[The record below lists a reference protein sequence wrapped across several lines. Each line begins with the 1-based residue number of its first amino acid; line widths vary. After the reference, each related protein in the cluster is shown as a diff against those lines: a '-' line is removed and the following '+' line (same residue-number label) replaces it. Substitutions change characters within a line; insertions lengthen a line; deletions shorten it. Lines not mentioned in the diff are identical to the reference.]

1 MDIRQK
7 YLKLRKEIIA
17 SEFKHLNDMQLQ
29 AVLKTEGPLLLLA
42 GAGSGKTTV
51 IINRIVNILKYG
63 RGSDC
68 DYVPEWINEE
78 HIELMEAYLA
88 NPIEDLKEAMIN
100 LCSVDAPHA
109 YDVLAITFTNK
120 AAGELKTRLQN
131 ALGEDALN
139 IWAHTFHAACIRILR
154 KNIHLLG
161 YSKEFTIYDEDDKKK
176 LITTIVKDLNMDEK
190 RFDVKGIIG
199 EISRA
204 KDRFENAGEYAVN
217 AGSDWYKSNVAKVY
231 NVYAQKMLEAN
242 ALDFDDIIVKTVE
255 LLYDY
260 EDVREYYQR
269 KFKYVLVD
277 EYQDTNHAQYLLCSL
292 LAGGYENICVVGDD
306 DQSIYKFRG
315 ATIKNIMEFEKQY
328 KDAVTIRLEQ
338 NYRSTTNILSAA
350 NEVIAYNRQR
360 KGKTLWTKNG
370 TGDKVQI
377 YTGETQEEE
386 AEYIAKKVLEGVE
399 KGGKLSDF
407 TVLYRN
413 NVLSNS
419 IETAFKR
426 NGIQYRIISG
436 LRFFDRTEV
445 KDVLAYLW
453 LISNPHDTVRLKR
466 IINVPARKIGA
477 RTIEALDMVSE
488 TEGISHFEVCERA
501 DEFAPTMKYADSL
514 KAFAHLINKFRA
526 KLDEQ
531 SVSDIYQDVI
541 ELTGYYG
548 MLAAKNDRE
557 SKSRLENVL
566 ELKSNIIDYETRTEE
581 PTLYGFLEEIAL
593 FTDMDRYDT
602 DTDAVSLMTMH
613 SAKGLEFNTVFLCGV
628 EEGIFPSYRSMDD
641 ENELEEERR
650 LCYVAMTRAKK
661 MLHICNCKRRVLYGQ
676 TSFQRPSRFL
686 EEIPKQ
692 YVDEI
697 KPKEEHKPRMEWQQK
712 PKSMG
717 MPTPSMSFKG
727 TTGGNFTPQYKAGDE
742 INHTAFGAGKIVKIT
757 PMGGDVLLEIVF
769 DTAGKKMMMEK
780 TASKFMKKI

>member
-1 MDIRQK
+1 MDVRQK
-7 YLKLRKEIIA
+7 YLKLRRQIIA
-17 SEFKHLNDMQLQ
+17 SEFSHLNDMQQ
-29 AVLKTEGPLLLLA
+29 KAVLKTEGPLLLLA

-63 RGSDC
+63 CGSDC
-68 DYVPEWINEE
+68 DYVPEWITQD
-78 HIELMEAYLA
+78 HVDLMEAYIA
-88 NPIEDLKEAMIN
+88 NPIEDLKEAMVN
-100 LCSVDAPHA
+100 LCAVNPPRP

-120 AAGELKTRLQN
+120 AAGELKARLES
-131 ALGEDALN
+131 AIGEEALN

-154 KNIHLLG
+154 QNIQLLG

-176 LITTIVKDLNMDEK
+176 LITTIVKELNMDEK
-190 RFDVKGIIG
+190 RFDVRGIIG

-204 KDRFENAGEYAVN
+204 KDRFENEREYAVN
-217 AGSDWYKSNVAKVY
+217 ANGDWYKSNVSKVY
-231 NVYAQKMLEAN
+231 NIYASKMKEAN

-255 LLYDY
+255 LLYDH

-292 LAGGYENICVVGDD
+292 LAGGSENICVVGDD

-328 KDAVTIRLEQ
+328 TNAETIRLEQ

-350 NEVIAYNRQR
+350 NEVIAYNTQR

-370 TGDKVQI
+370 EGDKVKI

-386 AEYIAKKVLEGVE
+386 AEYISKRVLEGVE
-399 KGGKLSDF
+399 KGVKLSDF
-407 TVLYRN
+407 TVLYRSH
-413 NVLSNS
+413 VLSNA

-426 NGIQYRIISG
+426 HGIQYRIVSG
-436 LRFFDRTEV
+436 LRFFDRAEV

-453 LISNPHDTVRLKR
+453 LISNPADTVRLKR

-477 RTIEALDMVSE
+477 KTIENLDIVAE
-488 TEGISHFEVCERA
+488 TYGITHFEACERA
-501 DEFAPTMKYADSL
+501 HDFAELSKSADTL
-514 KAFAHLINKFRA
+514 VNFAHLINKFRA
-526 KLDEQ
+526 KLEEQ
-531 SVSDIYQDVI
+531 SVSDLYQDVI

-548 MLAAKNDRE
+548 MLAAMNDKE
-557 SKSRLENVL
+557 SKAKLENVL

-581 PTLYGFLEEIAL
+581 PSLYGFLEEIAL

-602 DTDAVSLMTMH
+602 DTEAVTLMTMH
-613 SAKGLEFNTVFLCGV
+613 SAKGLEFNTVFLCGI

-661 MLHICNCKRRVLYGQ
+661 TLHMCNCKRRVLYGQ
-676 TSFQRPSRFL
+676 TSFNRPSRFL

-692 YVDEI
+692 YVEEI
-697 KPKEEHKPRMEWQQK
+697 KPKQPSFSAQPKQAMPRK
-712 PKSMG
+712 IG
-717 MPTPSMSFKG
+717 APTTSMSFKSAN
-727 TTGGNFTPQYKAGDE
+727 TSSFVAQYKAGDSIE
-742 INHTAFGAGKIVKIT
+742 HTAFGAGKIVKTT
-757 PMGGDVLLEIVF
+757 PMGGDVLLEIMF

-780 TASKFMKKI
+780 TAAKFMKKI